1 MAKRLTFS
9 EFQNGL
15 ENRSLPTDSLSDYL
29 EFDAKSPIPT
39 LVFRYDAL
47 LDPADAEY
55 NVDIA
60 ICNYLQELDEKEYFQ
75 TADYQLAEK
84 KSVVAEGDC
93 WYKFPFHTPL
103 AIADWIKRNQR
114 FHMRNIACWGHTISK
129 IYNDQ
134 QYMKVLEN
142 IRPDCFMLCG
152 GGNDLQQGVK
162 NGSYLHSYDP
172 RRAPDDYL
180 TKDGIDK
187 IEEIKETYVLIL
199 QDVTKEFSKIR
210 IFCHGYDYPRPLV
223 GQGYFIGQ
231 YLCKLGIP
239 DKAMNSIVVAVV
251 DRLNLAIQEAIKSFR
266 MVEFVDLRRATDA
279 YKWHDDMHPDCE
291 GFRALAE
298 KFEDA
303 MS

>member
-1 MAKRLTFS
+1 MAKGLTFS
-9 EFQNGL
+9 EFQNRL

-29 EFDAKSPIPT
+29 EFDPKSPIPT
-39 LVFRYDAL
+39 LVFRHDAL
-47 LDPADAEY
+47 LDSEDPEY

-60 ICNYLQELDEKEYFQ
+60 IYNYLQELDEQEYSQ
-75 TADYQLAEK
+75 IASYQFAEK

-93 WYKFPFHTPL
+93 WYKFPIPPTL
-103 AIADWIKRNQR
+103 AIADWIKRNRR
-114 FHMRNIACWGHTISK
+114 FRMKNIAYWGHTILE
-129 IYNDQ
+129 IYKNQ
-134 QYMKVLEN
+134 EYMKVLEN
-142 IRPDCFMLCG
+142 IRPDFFMLCG
-152 GGNDLQQGVK
+152 GGNDLQQGLK

-187 IEEIKETYVLIL
+187 IEEIKKTYVLIL
-199 QDVTKEFSKIR
+199 QDVTKEFSKVR

-223 GQGYFIGQ
+223 GPGYFIGQ
-231 YLCKLGIP
+231 YLRKLNIP
-239 DKAMNSIVVAVV
+239 DKEMNSIVVAVV
-251 DRLNLAIQEAIKSFR
+251 NRLNLAIQEAIRSFG